1 MNKRRLQTII
11 SIFFVSISIFFTPI
25 YVDAKNTGDY
35 INHAT
40 IKSMTQTSGNAT
52 EDESS
57 ECEETVFGCV
67 EDEDSVAWLLQK
79 LLNYIKILGPTIAI
93 VMGSLD
99 FAKAI
104 ISSDEDNMKKSQR
117 KFIQRI
123 IAAVLLFFIPLLV
136 EVLLGMFGITG
147 TKATGGLK

>member
-57 ECEETVFGCV
+57 ECAETV
-67 EDEDSVAWLLQK
+67 
-79 LLNYIKILGPTIAI
+79 T
-93 VMGSLD
+93 
-99 FAKAI
+99 
-104 ISSDEDNMKKSQR
+104 
-117 KFIQRI
+117 
-123 IAAVLLFFIPLLV
+123 
-136 EVLLGMFGITG
+136 
-147 TKATGGLK
+147 

>member
-1 MNKRRLQTII
+1 M
-11 SIFFVSISIFFTPI
+11 
-25 YVDAKNTGDY
+25 
-35 INHAT
+35 
-40 IKSMTQTSGNAT
+40 
-52 EDESS
+52 
-57 ECEETVFGCV
+57 
-67 EDEDSVAWLLQK
+67 LQK
-79 LLNYIKILGPTIAI
+79 MNHQNVQKLLLNYIKILGPTIAI